1 MKRRNFLAKTTLA
14 GVGLSV
20 LSSKAQESQNSE
32 LKKIRIAFIGVG
44 ERGIGHVEL
53 CTYRED
59 VEIIAIADPDLERI
73 AVTQK
78 LLKEK
83 GRADA
88 KVYSNGNFDYEN
100 LLKIEKLDAVIIS
113 TPWRWHTPQAISAM
127 KAGVY
132 TAVEVPACV
141 TLNECWE
148 LVKTHEQ
155 TGTHLMFL
163 ENVCYRRD
171 TIAVLNLIRQGIL
184 GEMVY
189 AHCGYQHDLRGI
201 KFNNGNS
208 PANSVVEFGEKAS
221 SEAKWRTLEAVNRNG
236 ELYPTHGVG
245 PVAKWF
251 NINTGNR
258 FKYLTSTATKARGL
272 HNYVVEKGGANHPNA
287 NVNFKLGD
295 VITTVIQ
302 CENGENIVIMHDTNL
317 PRPYSLGFR
326 AQGTKGLW
334 EDEGSRIFIEGTSP
348 GHKWEDWK
356 KYQLQYDH
364 PVWKKFE
371 KDAENAGHGGMD
383 FFVIRAFLECVKA
396 KIAPPIDVYDAAAW
410 SAISELSE
418 RSIMED
424 GKPQEFP
431 DFTKGKWKTNKPKF
445 GLDDKY

>member
-1 MKRRNFLAKTTLA
+1 MKRRSFLAKTTFA
-14 GVGLSV
+14 GIGLSAIPA
-20 LSSKAQESQNSE
+20 LAAQEETKE

-53 CTYRED
+53 CTYRDD
-59 VEIIAIADPDLERI
+59 VEIVAIADPDLERI
-73 AVTQK
+73 LVTQK
-78 LLKEK
+78 LLKDK
-83 GRADA
+83 NRPDA
-88 KVYSNGNFDYEN
+88 IVYSNGNYDYEN
-100 LLKIEKLDAVIIS
+100 LLKKEKLDAVIIS
-113 TPWRWHTPQAISAM
+113 TPWRWHTPQAVSAM

-132 TAVEVPACV
+132 TAVEVPAAV

-171 TIAVLNLIRQGIL
+171 TIAVLNMIRQGIL

-201 KFNNGNS
+201 KFNNGNN

-221 SEAKWRTLEAVNRNG
+221 SEAKWRTLESVNRNG

-287 NVNFKLGD
+287 NINFKLGD

-348 GHKWEDWK
+348 AHKWEEWK

-383 FFVIRAFLECVKA
+383 FFVVRAFLECVKA